1 MAGISLRCQRVG
13 GTRLLAAEWA
23 HGVASVGEAALGAVA
38 IGTAA
43 IGVDSAGAEAI
54 GTAAIGATII
64 IIIMT
69 SSSSAASAFRSG
81 AWGGDIRTDTVT
93 ATHTDTTMVMITH
106 TDTGTITITGIIT
119 ATPVTAIKDTDTVIV
134 PAEDLRSRS
143 YNAG

>member
-1 MAGISLRCQRVG
+1 M
-13 GTRLLAAEWA
+13 
-23 HGVASVGEAALGAVA
+23 
-38 IGTAA
+38 AA
-43 IGVDSAGAEAI
+43 IGVDSAGAEAIGTI

-81 AWGGDIRTDTVT
+81 AWGGDIRTDTV
-93 ATHTDTTMVMITH
+93 MVTH

>member
-1 MAGISLRCQRVG
+1 MVAGISLRCQRVA
-13 GTRLLAAEWA
+13 GTHLLAAEWA

-54 GTAAIGATII
+54 GTIGTAAIGATII

-81 AWGGDIRTDTVT
+81 AWGGDSRTDTVM
-93 ATHTDTTMVMITH
+93 ATH

>member
-1 MAGISLRCQRVG
+1 MVAGISLRCQRVA

-54 GTAAIGATII
+54 GTAAIGTIII

-81 AWGGDIRTDTVT
+81 AWGGDIRTDTDT
-93 ATHTDTTMVMITH
+93 ATHTDTTMVMVTR
-106 TDTGTITITGIIT
+106 TDTIMITGIIT
-119 ATPVTAIKDTDTVIV
+119 ATPVTAIKDTATVIV